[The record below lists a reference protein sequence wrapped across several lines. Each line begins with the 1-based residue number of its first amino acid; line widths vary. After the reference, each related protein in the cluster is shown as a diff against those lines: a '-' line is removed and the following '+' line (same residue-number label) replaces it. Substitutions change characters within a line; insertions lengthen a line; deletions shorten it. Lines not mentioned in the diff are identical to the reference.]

1 MIEYKSVSLA
11 NQVFERI
18 EYNILSG
25 EYAIGEIISEKRFA
39 AELGVSR
46 TPIREA
52 LSRLLEERL
61 VADSPNGTVV
71 LGITDKDVDDAYEV
85 KRRIEVLA
93 TRWASQLI
101 DGEGIRRLSDIIDQQ
116 EFYAQKNDTVKVRD
130 LDTDFHDTIYEYC
143 GSTVLQG
150 ILSPLH
156 HKIMKFRNASL
167 QSNEKRVPESIAEH
181 RAILDALAEH
191 EDTKVETLMLVH
203 VEHAYKGVVRERE
216 SRKNRKTA
224 ENENAAKKE
233 EA

>member
-25 EYAIGEIISEKRFA
+25 EYAIGEIISEKRLA

-116 EFYAQKNDTVKVRD
+116 EFYAQKNDTDKLRD
-130 LDTDFHDTIYEYC
+130 LAPHFHTP
-143 GSTVLQG
+143 T
-150 ILSPLH
+150 
-156 HKIMKFRNASL
+156 
-167 QSNEKRVPESIAEH
+167 
-181 RAILDALAEH
+181 
-191 EDTKVETLMLVH
+191 
-203 VEHAYKGVVRERE
+203 
-216 SRKNRKTA
+216 
-224 ENENAAKKE
+224 
-233 EA
+233 

>member
-25 EYAIGEIISEKRFA
+25 HYAIGEIISEKRLSS
-39 AELGVSR
+39 ELGVSR

-52 LSRLLEERL
+52 LGRLQEERL
-61 VADSPNGTVV
+61 VADSSNGTIV

-93 TRWASQLI
+93 FQLAARNI
-101 DGEGIRRLSDIIDQQ
+101 DEEGIHELTDVLEQQ
-116 EFYAQKNDTVKVRD
+116 EFYAQKKDTVKIRD
-130 LDTDFHDTIYEYC
+130 LDTQFHDIIYSY
-143 GSTVLQG
+143 SKSSVLQG

-167 QSNEKRVPESIAEH
+167 ESDERRTPESIAEH
-181 RAILDALAEH
+181 RAILEAIKERDE
-191 EDTKVETLMLVH
+191 EKVGELLLTH
-203 VEHAYKGVVRERE
+203 VNHAYRGVVRDRE
-216 SRKNRKTA
+216 QKKNK
-224 ENENAAKKE
+224 
-233 EA
+233 